1 MRAQAAQSFVSQVS
15 SLIMTTV
22 EQIAPPFFPLHETTI
37 LWKGVYLQPSF
48 KSSRC
53 CQLAEEQFIRAC
65 IKQDSRICIEIEGAT
80 IYISNVYE
88 FDLIVR
94 Y

>member
-1 MRAQAAQSFVSQVS
+1 MCAQAAQSFVSQVS

-37 LWKGVYLQPSF
+37 LWKGVYLQPS
-48 KSSRC
+48 RC
-53 CQLAEEQFIRAC
+53 CQIAEEQFIRAC